1 MTPGPQ
7 TMKKPRSPYDKVS
20 GTYYFARMLDK
31 MRLNAAR
38 SLHEDYLADLGRG
51 FDGRLCQYL
60 RVAYPDLLQQVL
72 AGKTDDEA
80 WAWSLEHGR
89 QLSEEDVVV
98 WNGFVS
104 TRGWK
109 DAASMA
115 LEDHKLQSGLLHR
128 DDLLTYFEYYEVD
141 EGRRP

>member
-1 MTPGPQ
+1 M

-20 GTYYFARMLDK
+20 GAYYFARMLDK
-31 MRLNAAR
+31 MRLNAAG
-38 SLHEDYLADLGRG
+38 SLHGDYHGNLGRG
-51 FDGRLCQYL
+51 FDGRLCRFL
-60 RVAYPDLLQQVL
+60 RVGYPELVQQVL
-72 AGKTDDEA
+72 AGKSDDEA
-80 WAWSLEHGR
+80 WAWCLEHGR

-104 TRGWK
+104 TRGWR
-109 DAASMA
+109 DAASSA
-115 LEDHKLQSGLLHR
+115 LEDYKRQSGLSHR